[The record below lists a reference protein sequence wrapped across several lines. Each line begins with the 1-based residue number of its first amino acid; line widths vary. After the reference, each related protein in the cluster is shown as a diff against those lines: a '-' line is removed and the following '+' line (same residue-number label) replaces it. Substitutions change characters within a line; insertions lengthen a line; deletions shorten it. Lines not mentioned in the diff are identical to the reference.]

1 MFYMSFQVTEP
12 DVDRGDV
19 DGDFVAHGE
28 LVEPGGHRPV
38 LFELVAAALHGMT
51 LLVKLRVAPR

>member
-1 MFYMSFQVTEP
+1 MSFQVTEP

-28 LVEPGGHRPV
+28 LVEPGGQRPV
-38 LFELVAAALHGMT
+38 LCELVDAALHGMT
-51 LLVKLRVAPR
+51 LL

>member
-1 MFYMSFQVTEP
+1 MSFQVTEP
-12 DVDRGDV
+12 DFDGGDV

-38 LFELVAAALHGMT
+38 LFELV
-51 LLVKLRVAPR
+51 P